1 MCGGFGG
8 VGGFGGR
15 GGSGAFGGHGGRGG
29 MPFSIFPGRPGLP
42 PRIELSWAIAYSLS
56 VEDLLIDLPA
66 SGVILV
72 GEKLGFSGV
81 RWCSL
86 RLSFVSEV
94 LLFWV
99 DLARRGIPDLAGRDA
114 GQSDI
119 SRTPLHSLR
128 PDGLRLPPVAF
139 LVPRSD

>member
-42 PRIELSWAIAYSLS
+42 PRIELSWAIAYFLS

-72 GEKLGFSGV
+72 GEKLGFLEV
-81 RWCSL
+81 CWCSL

-99 DLARRGIPDLAGRDA
+99 DLARGN
-114 GQSDI
+114 S
-119 SRTPLHSLR
+119 
-128 PDGLRLPPVAF
+128 
-139 LVPRSD
+139 

>member
-99 DLARRGIPDLAGRDA
+99 DLARCGTISAVLWMGTGARYWRGM
-114 GQSDI
+114 
-119 SRTPLHSLR
+119 
-128 PDGLRLPPVAF
+128 
-139 LVPRSD
+139 